1 MFTSNN
7 FTFRWFKHL
16 SDATE
21 AYKNKEGK
29 PKNSDHSHEPE
40 EETVQELPT
49 SSREPTERAEAV
61 GGNETTPV
69 GEDVATSENN
79 QSIVSESEKEKRLS
93 HSESESC
100 PSAGELLLFVQCY
113 MIAMVEVLRDM
124 YVEIGVRKWFALFH
138 LQFTILKNFEWDF
151 YIIGKK
157 KVFSTD

>member
-61 GGNETTPV
+61 GGSETTPA

-79 QSIVSESEKEKRLS
+79 QSNEVSESEKDKRLS

-100 PSAGELLLFVQCY
+100 PSAGKFLLFVQFF
-113 MIAMVEVLRDM
+113 I
-124 YVEIGVRKWFALFH
+124 
-138 LQFTILKNFEWDF
+138 
-151 YIIGKK
+151 
-157 KVFSTD
+157 